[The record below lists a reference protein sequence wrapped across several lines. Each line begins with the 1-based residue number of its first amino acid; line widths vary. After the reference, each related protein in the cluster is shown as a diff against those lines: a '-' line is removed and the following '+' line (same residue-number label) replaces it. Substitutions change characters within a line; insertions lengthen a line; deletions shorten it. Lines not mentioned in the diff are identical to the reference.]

1 MDDRKAT
8 LLQQIGGHIRVAKEK
23 NLPFGTLVPG
33 LNLSYYTKP
42 ERVPNCFYHLSI
54 GLIVNGDKRVIVG
67 SRPYAYGT
75 GTMLV
80 TSVEIPSSYELF
92 NVTPENPFIS
102 LSLKLNPALL
112 SEILMEEGP
121 FDAEP
126 TEDTVEANNIFTVAP
141 SEVKLLEAFERLLRL
156 LDQPRALR
164 ARGPLIVRD
173 IHYLVLS
180 GTCGRCLREL
190 YARGTAGHGV
200 RRAIMRL
207 KESFREA
214 LHIADLASVA
224 GMAPTTFHRHF
235 KAVTSITPLQY
246 QKRLRRYEAQK
257 LLLSHEADANTAA
270 FALGYVSA
278 QQFSREYKRLFG
290 ESPIRSVRSWET
302 KTAKEAHVQS

>member
-1 MDDRKAT
+1 MDDRKAK

-80 TSVEIPSSYELF
+80 TSVEIPSSYELL

-121 FDAEP
+121 FDMNFAHDARPEKP
-126 TEDTVEANNIFTVAP
+126 Y
-141 SEVKLLEAFERLLRL
+141 AFRVVH
-156 LDQPRALR
+156 D
-164 ARGPLIVRD
+164 
-173 IHYLVLS
+173 
-180 GTCGRCLREL
+180 
-190 YARGTAGHGV
+190 
-200 RRAIMRL
+200 L
-207 KESFREA
+207 KESVEGREQFFGRSEDREDVGA
-214 LHIADLASVA
+214 
-224 GMAPTTFHRHF
+224 
-235 KAVTSITPLQY
+235 
-246 QKRLRRYEAQK
+246 LRRRVVLENPGLRTNELFDDARVELERRRDEGLRTARFESIGGRQVARRHDGGLFAVSVDAASGRHG
-257 LLLSHEADANTAA
+257 LL
-270 FALGYVSA
+270 ALQNEGD
-278 QQFSREYKRLFG
+278 G
-290 ESPIRSVRSWET
+290 
-302 KTAKEAHVQS
+302 